1 MVAVDAAVS
10 LCVSPVCILHPFL
23 PLPRAPLLRHGD
35 ARAVAAD
42 ASASKIDESLMPIA
56 VLLDELKHENV
67 QLRMHATRRLKTI
80 AAALGPERTRCEL
93 LPFLMETID
102 DEDEVLLVL
111 SDELGDFIGAVGGV
125 DHAAALLEP
134 LESLSMVEET
144 CVRDRAVEA
153 LRRILATVVAES
165 ADRGA
170 ALHASHLFPLLR
182 RVATGD
188 WFTSRIS
195 ACALFACTYRGLPV
209 QRVDL
214 RNECLSL
221 FKQLARDDTPM
232 VRRAAASNLGDLA
245 RAVAEVEPALVATE
259 LVPIFCEL
267 VDDEQDSVRLL
278 VVENAA
284 AVAALIIPGTA
295 PVKAPPSAE
304 GGGSAAGGSSD
315 KLPVAAGSASASGS
329 GADGGGPAAMTDG
342 PGDVAPSASG
352 SATPANQD
360 DDGLPLTPVEPNQQR
375 DDFVLPVVR
384 KFVADKSWRVRYM
397 VADQLSDLCDA
408 LGSRATRSDL
418 LPSFLRLL
426 KDGEPE
432 VRTAAAFKV
441 THIARRVAALEAG
454 PEAADVAG
462 AELLTRDMLPVVR
475 ELVRD
480 SSQHVR
486 AALAGNIMGLA
497 PVLGEAA
504 TASELLE
511 MILVLLK
518 DDFPDVRLNVIARL
532 DKVSFVM
539 GMVSNEL
546 LPAIVEL
553 AEDRNWRVRLAI
565 IEHMPLLARQLGAD
579 FFDGN
584 TKLGSQCM
592 HWLGD
597 CVYSIREAA
606 TTNLRALTEVF
617 GVDWAK
623 QHIVPQVLQ
632 QFASSTNYL
641 YRMTALQS
649 FGVLAAV
656 LPAETVEKSF
666 LPVIVERACK
676 DPVPN
681 IRFGA
686 AKTLKQIIPF
696 VRSVE
701 VRDALIRP
709 SLQTLASDGEKDKD
723 VSFFAHQALASM
735 PAAA

>member
-1 MVAVDAAVS
+1 MATPVAAPAAPA
-10 LCVSPVCILHPFL
+10 SPSP
-23 PLPRAPLLRHGD
+23 APAAG
-35 ARAVAAD
+35 APGAVASD
-42 ASASKIDESLMPIA
+42 ASASNIDDSLMPIA
-56 VLLDELKHENV
+56 VLLDELKTENV
-67 QLRMHATRRLKTI
+67 QLRMYATRRLKTI

-111 SDELGDFIGAVGGV
+111 SDELGDFVSAVGGV

-134 LESLSMVEET
+134 LESLCMVEET

-214 RNECLSL
+214 RTECLSL
-221 FKQLARDDTPM
+221 FKQLAGDDTPM

-259 LVPIFCEL
+259 LVPIFCQL

-295 PVKAPPSAE
+295 PLKAASAAE
-304 GGGSAAGGSSD
+304 RGASTAAAGGTSGD
-315 KLPVAAGSASASGS
+315 KSPAAAAAGSSSGS

-352 SATPANQD
+352 SAAPANQD
-360 DDGLPLTPVEPNQQR
+360 DDGLPLTPVEPNPQR

-408 LGSRATRSDL
+408 LGSRATRSEL

-454 PEAADVAG
+454 SDETDVAG

-504 TASELLE
+504 TASELLG

-597 CVYSIREAA
+597 CVYSIRDAA
-606 TTNLRALTEVF
+606 TINLRALTEVF

-686 AKTLKQIIPF
+686 AKTLQQIIPY
-696 VRSVE
+696 VRSVD

-709 SLQTLASDGEKDKD
+709 SLQSLASDGEKDKD

>member
-1 MVAVDAAVS
+1 MATPAAAAAAPAS
-10 LCVSPVCILHPFL
+10 APPAPVTN
-23 PLPRAPLLRHGD
+23 APG
-35 ARAVAAD
+35 AIAAD
-42 ASASKIDESLMPIA
+42 ASASNIDESLMPIA
-56 VLLDELKHENV
+56 VLLDELKNEDV

-111 SDELGDFIGAVGGV
+111 SDELGDFVGAVGGV

-214 RNECLSL
+214 RTECLSL
-221 FKQLARDDTPM
+221 FKQLACDDTPM

-245 RAVAEVEPALVATE
+245 RAVAEVEPSLVASE

-295 PVKAPPSAE
+295 PVKVLPAPD
-304 GGGSAAGGSSD
+304 GGMPAANAKSGDKAAAASDAASGSAAAGGD
-315 KLPVAAGSASASGS
+315 GSASAMS
-329 GADGGGPAAMTDG
+329 DGPSNSAPAAT
-342 PGDVAPSASG
+342 SADTSM
-352 SATPANQD
+352 ALCQD
-360 DDGLPLTPVEPNQQR
+360 DDVLPLTPVEPNQQR

-408 LGSRATRSDL
+408 LGARATRSEL

-426 KDGEPE
+426 KDGEAE

-454 PEAADVAG
+454 PGATDVAG

-480 SSQHVR
+480 TSQHVR

-597 CVYSIREAA
+597 CVYSIRDAA
-606 TTNLRALTEVF
+606 TLNLRALTEVF

-686 AKTLKQIIPF
+686 AKTLQLIIPY
-696 VRSVE
+696 VRSVD

-709 SLQTLASDGEKDKD
+709 SLQSLASDGEKDKD

>member
-1 MVAVDAAVS
+1 MATPAAPAAAPASPTSAPVAG
-10 LCVSPVCILHPFL
+10 
-23 PLPRAPLLRHGD
+23 APGS
-35 ARAVAAD
+35 VASD
-42 ASASKIDESLMPIA
+42 ASASNIDQSLMPIA
-56 VLLDELKHENV
+56 VLLDELKNENV
-67 QLRMHATRRLKTI
+67 KLRMHATRRLKTI

-111 SDELGDFIGAVGGV
+111 SDELGDFVGAVGGV

-153 LRRILATVVAES
+153 LRRILATVVSES
-165 ADRGA
+165 VDRGA

-214 RNECLSL
+214 RTECLSL
-221 FKQLARDDTPM
+221 FKQLASDDTPM

-245 RAVAEVEPALVATE
+245 RAVAEVEPSLIASE

-295 PVKAPPSAE
+295 PVKVPPTIEEEAP
-304 GGGSAAGGSSD
+304 AADAMAGD
-315 KLPVAAGSASASGS
+315 KTAAGSDAASGS
-329 GADGGGPAAMTDG
+329 GAAVATSEGGASEMSDG
-342 PGDVAPSASG
+342 PNDAAPATTPVATSVVLV
-352 SATPANQD
+352 QD
-360 DDGLPLTPVEPNQQR
+360 DDLLPQTPVEPNQQR

-408 LGSRATRSDL
+408 LGARATRSEL

-441 THIARRVAALEAG
+441 THIARRVAALESG
-454 PEAADVAG
+454 PDASDVAG

-511 MILVLLK
+511 MILILLK

-597 CVYSIREAA
+597 CVYSIRDAA
-606 TTNLRALTEVF
+606 TVNLRALTEVF

-686 AKTLKQIIPF
+686 AKTLQQIIPY
-696 VRSVE
+696 VRSVD